1 MSYTYLLEQ
10 GEESSAECLRD
21 IPLAAPSKS
30 TPSAERSSCNVNA
43 TESFHGSLCGMTCE
57 PSMERNGPAAPTWYL
72 AASHART
79 SQPLAKVPESMERKA
94 DSGKKW
100 PESSA
105 KFDLGSCS
113 WKTHPCLFSEDLP
126 WSSVILPRWGI
137 MRDGE
142 CWEQTPPDFLTVVN
156 ASGCLLPTPSGVNGG
171 NNNTMG
177 RVDEWGGSSN
187 PLRGTVIGYLC
198 SPEFEELVMGWPVTW
213 TAPMP
218 LETDR
223 FRQWLRSHGRYC
235 EADEADDETRDR
247 SALNANVEGPADN
260 ATPQPEKG
268 N

>member
-1 MSYTYLLEQ
+1 MSYTYLQAE
-10 GEESSAECLRD
+10 GAESSAECLRD
-21 IPLAAPSKS
+21 IPLAAPSRS
-30 TPSAERSSCNVNA
+30 IPSAENSSSSVNA
-43 TESFHGSLCGMTCE
+43 MESSHGSLCGMTCE
-57 PSMERNGPAAPTWYL
+57 PSTAPNGKAAPTWYL
-72 AASHART
+72 AASRART
-79 SQPLAKVPESMERKA
+79 YQPQEKVQESTVRKA
-94 DSGKKW
+94 ASGEKW
-100 PESSA
+100 PESLA
-105 KFDLGSCS
+105 KFDLASCS

-198 SPEFEELVMGWPVTW
+198 LPEFEELVMGWPVTW

-218 LETDR
+218 LETAR
-223 FRQWLRSHGRYC
+223 FQQWLASHGI
-235 EADEADDETRDR
+235 
-247 SALNANVEGPADN
+247 S
-260 ATPQPEKG
+260 
-268 N
+268 

>member
-1 MSYTYLLEQ
+1 MSYTYLQEQ
-10 GEESSAECLRD
+10 GEESSAECFSD
-21 IPLAAPSKS
+21 IPLAAPWKLI
-30 TPSAERSSCNVNA
+30 PSAEKSSCNVNA
-43 TESFHGSLCGMTCE
+43 TESSPCSPSGTTCE
-57 PSMERNGPAAPTWYL
+57 LSMAQNGPDAPTWYL

-79 SQPLAKVPESMERKA
+79 YPPPEKAQESTERKA

-105 KFDLGSCS
+105 KFDLGSS
-113 WKTHPCLFSEDLP
+113 LWKTHPCLFSEDLL

-137 MRDGE
+137 MLDGE

-156 ASGCLLPTPSGVNGG
+156 ACGCLLPTPSGVNGG

-177 RVDEWGGSSN
+177 RVDEWSGSSN

-223 FRQWLRSHGRYC
+223 FQQWCASHGK
-235 EADEADDETRDR
+235 
-247 SALNANVEGPADN
+247 L
-260 ATPQPEKG
+260 
-268 N
+268 